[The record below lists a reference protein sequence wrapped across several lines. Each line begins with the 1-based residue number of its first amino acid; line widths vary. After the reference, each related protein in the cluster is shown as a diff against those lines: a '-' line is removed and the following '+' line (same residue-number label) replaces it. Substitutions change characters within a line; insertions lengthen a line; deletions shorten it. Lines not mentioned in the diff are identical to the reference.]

1 MEVGADAWSEG
12 FCGVSWIVRIVT
24 LNDSLLQNGTILLTN
39 GSLNLTVN
47 VIAENLTGKLISDS
61 SVLSKFFPII
71 TLIIGSL
78 LTYFLNIFQI
88 QKRENKE
95 RCRYEYTLITDIL
108 DISKE
113 ENKQDQMAK
122 YYVNEKR
129 NPVFRKIENYRLIVE
144 FMKDVLDGKSVDE
157 KELERM
163 RTDLIKKI

>member
-1 MEVGADAWSEG
+1 MGIMTV
-12 FCGVSWIVRIVT
+12 
-24 LNDSLLQNGTILLTN
+24 NDSLLQNGTILLTN

-47 VIAENLTGKLISDS
+47 VIAENLTGKLVSDS
-61 SVLSKFFPII
+61 SVLSKLFPII

-78 LTYFLNIFQI
+78 LVYFLDIFQI
-88 QKRENKE
+88 QKQENKE

-113 ENKQDQMAK
+113 NKQGQMAK
-122 YYVNEKR
+122 RYEEEKR

>member
-1 MEVGADAWSEG
+1 M
-12 FCGVSWIVRIVT
+12 I

-47 VIAENLTGKLISDS
+47 VIAENLTGKLVSDS

-71 TLIIGSL
+71 TLIIGAL
-78 LTYFLNIFQI
+78 LTYFLSISQI

-113 ENKQDQMAK
+113 ENKRDKMAK
-122 YYVNEKR
+122 CYDEEKR
-129 NPVFRKIENYRLIVE
+129 NPDFRKIENYKLIVE
-144 FMKDVLDGKSVDE
+144 FMKDVLDGKRVDE
-157 KELERM
+157 KDLERIQ
-163 RTDLIKKI
+163 TDLIKKI